1 MADNPHP
8 GTAAPAPA
16 ALEPHASAQ
25 PVRTGLGLC
34 MPLLAVAVLLLL
46 LLGALAGSL
55 RWVLA
60 TEPGTAWLLQQLG
73 GTVQAQGWRGALLG
87 SRWEAERLRVQW
99 DGGRQSVLIEDLQAE
114 GLQWQWRPQ
123 PHAWLGLRVGSL
135 AARSITLDTGAKQA
149 GSAPPTLPAALQ
161 PPLQL
166 QVAQLTLQG
175 LVLGPTTAAASA
187 PTASAAAAADAPPP
201 LLQDLRV
208 TGLHVRPE
216 PGAQHTIDSLQLQ
229 GQGVALQASVSI
241 ANAQPYLLQ
250 ARATA
255 RPVFGE
261 DSPAW
266 AAVAQAEG
274 PLENLAVRATLRGRA
289 PPRGAAPAVDL
300 QAQLQPLKPWPLAG
314 LDLRTEALDLAALTP
329 QAPVTRLSGSATL
342 QGGADGQP
350 MQARVNLENTQPGR
364 WNEGRLPLR
373 QLVLEL
379 AGSLQQ
385 PDRVA
390 LPRFELLLA
399 DAAASAGRYTG
410 SAVWQGH
417 TLKLESQLQN
427 LAPQR
432 LDGRAAAMTL
442 TGPLALT
449 LRGLPSPDPRAAPAA
464 SGPAIDWQLDLQGS
478 LDGAPQPVHLQLEGS
493 ADDQRL
499 VLRRATAQ
507 AGRANASLTA
517 TLQRL
522 SAGDWQLAT
531 SGSITDFDPLP
542 WWPGEAGGAWRQ
554 GPHRLSGGWQFDVR
568 LPRKAETLK
577 PLVLAQRLAG
587 NGALRLRESM
597 LAGVALSAELSLGYT
612 QAAAPAPAALR
623 AELQLGGNTLRL
635 EARGDPLGP
644 GPADRWSAEV
654 EAGTLGTLAPLVRL
668 LPALAPWAPTAGSL
682 TAAVSAEGRWPA
694 MRTEGQASLQRL
706 QLGPLSVARGAASWQ
721 LASEGS
727 QALSLQAELTDIRQ
741 GTQRADLVRAQLSG
755 TLADHKLQV
764 TGAVPLMPPRWA
776 EQMLA
781 LAQRKG
787 TQGQL
792 QGSGQWLAA
801 PEGGGTWRGRLER
814 LTLGAWGGQPA
825 DGAAGAPATAVTA
838 VTPATP
844 TGATPGPWL
853 ETNNLRAELGFAP
866 GGGLVTVMLSPGRV
880 RLGDSVALR
889 WDEVRADLRGE
900 QPQVQLRADI
910 EPFTL
915 APLLA
920 RLQPTMGWQGD
931 LKLGAR
937 VNIRAAEKMDADL
950 VFERSE
956 GDLHLAGGEGTQ
968 LLGLT
973 DFRVALTAHEG
984 QWQLVPV
991 FKGRSLGEL
1000 SGRVTASTTPQAR
1013 WPGPE
1018 ALLGGELRARVADV
1032 GIWGAWVPPGWRLAG
1047 QIDSTAKLAGT
1058 VGKPLYD
1065 GELTAQGLAVR
1076 NLLAGVN
1083 VSDGQVRVKL
1093 VGDNATIERFT
1104 LKAGDGSATLSGGAT
1119 LGPGFKPLRGK
1130 VQVQAQRLRVLG
1142 RVDRQLIASGEAVAT
1157 MEGERYTLD
1166 GKFRVDEGLFDLSR
1180 GDAPSLDDDVS
1191 VRRADAPEETR
1202 ATAEDIKTQR
1212 NFALGVDVDLGDKVR
1227 VRGYGVDLGLRGQVR
1242 VTNPGGRLAVNGTIN
1257 SEGGT
1262 YQAYGQKLEIERGIV
1277 AFSGP
1282 YNNPRLDVLA
1292 LRPNIDQR
1300 VGVAITGNVLTPR
1313 VRLYAEPELSDSEKL
1328 SWLVLGRA
1336 PDGLGRNDTALLQR
1350 AAVALLSGEG
1360 EAPTDALMRNLGID
1374 EVSLRQ
1380 SDGDVRETV
1389 ITVGKQLS
1397 RRWYLGYERG
1407 VNATT
1412 GTWQLI
1418 YRIAQRFTLRAQS
1431 GEESALDIIWTWRMQ
1446 ETPPD
1451 AGMRKSTITPP

>member
-1 MADNPHP
+1 MAAEEAPHS
-8 GTAAPAPA
+8 PAPA
-16 ALEPHASAQ
+16 AAATEPHAPAR
-25 PVRTGLGLC
+25 PVRTGLSLC
-34 MPLLAVAVLLLL
+34 MPLFGVALLLL
-46 LLGALAGSL
+46 VLLGALAGGV

-73 GTVQAQGWRGALLG
+73 GSVQAQGWRGALLG
-87 SRWEAERLRVQW
+87 SAWQADRLRVQW
-99 DGGRQSVLIEDLQAE
+99 DGGRQSVLIEDLKAE
-114 GLQWQWRPQ
+114 GLQWQWRPN
-123 PHAWLGLRVGSL
+123 PHAWVGLQVGSL
-135 AARSITLDTGAKQA
+135 AARSVTLDTGPKKVD
-149 GSAPPTLPAALQ
+149 SPPLTLPAALQ
-161 PPLQL
+161 QPLQL
-166 QVAQLTLQG
+166 QVNRLALQRF
-175 LVLGPTTAAASA
+175 VLGPTL
-187 PTASAAAAADAPPP
+187 AAAATAKAELAP
-201 LLQDLRV
+201 LLQDLQA
-208 TGLHVRPE
+208 TGLHFRPE
-216 PGAQHTIDSLQLQ
+216 PGAQHAIDSLQVLS
-229 GQGVALQASVSI
+229 QGVALQASASL
-241 ANAQPYLLQ
+241 ANAQPYALQ

-274 PLENLAVRATLRGRA
+274 PLEKLAVRATLRGRA
-289 PPRGAAPAVDL
+289 PPRGEAPALDL
-300 QAQLQPLKPWPLAG
+300 QAQVQPLKAWPLAG
-314 LDLRTEALDLAALTP
+314 LDLRTQALDLAAITP
-329 QAPVTRLSGSATL
+329 KAPATRLSGSATL
-342 QGGADGQP
+342 QGGAAGQP
-350 MQARVNLENTQPGR
+350 MQARVNLDNGLPGR

-373 QLVLEL
+373 QLQLEA

-385 PDRVA
+385 PERVA

-399 DAAASAGRYTG
+399 DATGNAGRYSG

-417 TLKLESQLQN
+417 TLTLESQLHN

-449 LRGLPSPDPRAAPAA
+449 LRGLPSPDPRAAAPAA
-464 SGPAIDWQLDLQGS
+464 GDKTAGPGIDWKLDLQGRLEAS
-478 LDGAPQPVHLQLEGS
+478 PLPVQLQLEGS

-507 AGRANASLTA
+507 AGRAEASLTA

-522 SAGDWQLAT
+522 PAGDWQLAT
-531 SGSITDFDPLP
+531 SGSVTDFDPVP

-612 QAAAPAPAALR
+612 QAAAHTPAVLR
-623 AELQLGGNTLRL
+623 ADVLLGGNALRL
-635 EARGDPLGP
+635 EARGDPLGE
-644 GPADRWSAEV
+644 GASDRWSAEID
-654 EAGTLGTLAPLVRL
+654 AASLGTLGPLARLV
-668 LPALAPWAPTAGSL
+668 PALAAWAPSSGSL
-682 TAAVSAEGRWPA
+682 AAKASAEGRWPS
-694 MRTEGQASLQRL
+694 MRTEGNASLQ
-706 QLGPLSVARGAASWQ
+706 QLELGSLSVARGAASWQ

-727 QALSLQAELTDIRQ
+727 QALSLQAELADIRQ
-741 GTQRADLVRAQLSG
+741 GTRRADVVRAQLSG
-755 TLADHKLQV
+755 TLADHRLQLS
-764 TGAVPLMPPRWA
+764 GAVPLMPPRWA

-781 LAQRKG
+781 LPQRQG
-787 TQGQL
+787 TQAQL
-792 QGSGQWLAA
+792 QGSGQWAPAA
-801 PEGGGTWRGRLER
+801 EGGGTWRGRLDK
-814 LTLGAWGGQPA
+814 LMLGAWDPKAADAAPPA
-825 DGAAGAPATAVTA
+825 AATAATA
-838 VTPATP
+838 ASAAQPPA
-844 TGATPGPWL
+844 PWL
-853 ETNNLRAELGFAP
+853 DFSNLRAELGFAP
-866 GGGLVTVMLSPGRV
+866 GGNLVNLTLSPGRV

-889 WDEVRADLRGE
+889 WDEVRADLRGD
-900 QPQVQLRADI
+900 QPQVQLRANI

-956 GDLHLAGGEGTQ
+956 GDLHLAGSEGTQ

-973 DFRVALTAHEG
+973 DFRVSLTAHDG

-1000 SGRVTASTTPQAR
+1000 SGRVSAQTTPQAR

-1018 ALLGGELRARVADV
+1018 AVLGGELRARVADV

-1047 QIDSTAKLAGT
+1047 QIESTAKLGGT
-1058 VGKPLYD
+1058 VGQPTYD
-1065 GELTAQGLAVR
+1065 GELTGQGLAVR
-1076 NLLAGVN
+1076 NLLGGVN

-1093 VGDNATIERFT
+1093 AGDAATIERFT
-1104 LKAGDGSATLSGGAT
+1104 LKAGDGTATITGGAT
-1119 LGPGFKPLRGK
+1119 LGSSFKVLRAGLK
-1130 VQVQAQRLRVLG
+1130 LKAERLRVLG
-1142 RVDRQLIASGEAVAT
+1142 RVDRQLIASGEAAAT
-1157 MEGERYTLD
+1157 MEGERIQLD
-1166 GKFRVDEGLFDLSR
+1166 GKFRIDEGLFDLSR
-1180 GDAPSLDDDVS
+1180 SDAPSLDDDVTI
-1191 VRRADAPEETR
+1191 RRADAPEETR
-1202 ATAEDIKTQR
+1202 TTAEDPPVRR
-1212 NFALGVDVDLGDKVR
+1212 NFALGIDLDLGDKLR
-1227 VRGYGVDLGLRGQVR
+1227 VRGRGLDTGLRGQLR
-1242 VTNPGGRLAVNGTIN
+1242 LSTPGGRLAVNGTIN
-1257 SEGGT
+1257 TEGGT
-1262 YQAYGQKLEIERGIV
+1262 YAAYGQKLDIERGIL
-1277 AFSGP
+1277 AFSGG

-1336 PDGLGRNDTALLQR
+1336 SDGLGRNDTALLQR

-1380 SDGDVRETV
+1380 SDGEVRETV

-1418 YRIAQRFTLRAQS
+1418 YRVAQRFTLRAQS
-1431 GEESALDIIWTWRMQ
+1431 GEDSALDIIWTWRMQ
-1446 ETPPD
+1446 ETPAD
-1451 AGMRKSTITPP
+1451 AGMRKSTVTPP